1 MSQALTLLNMLAE
14 GEPLTVN
21 QMAQRSGYTVAQTHD
36 ALQSLRKRQAV
47 SAMDTP
53 YQMTKEGAEWL
64 SSHTARLVRLE
75 RQRVEAAAAKAAV
88 AARKAALEQAGR
100 GIPGVRPMTDAERE
114 AVRVARLDRR
124 RERRQLDRLTASG
137 RQEVEDADLQL
148 VQKIVAAPLESDPMI
163 LGIAQ
168 RQPALQSV
176 WGAMA

>member
-47 SAMDTP
+47 RAMDTP
-53 YQMTKEGAEWL
+53 YQMTKNGAEWL
-64 SSHTARLVRLE
+64 DQRTARIARLE
-75 RQRVEAAAAKAAV
+75 KQRIEAAAAKAAV

-168 RQPALQSV
+168 RQPALQAA